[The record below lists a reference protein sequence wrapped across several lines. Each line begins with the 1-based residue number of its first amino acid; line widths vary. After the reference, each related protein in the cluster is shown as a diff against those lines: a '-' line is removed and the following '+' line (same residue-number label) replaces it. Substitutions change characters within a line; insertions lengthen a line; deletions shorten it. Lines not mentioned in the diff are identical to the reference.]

1 MSADFAQGETVL
13 TKGQHLSPGAIAL
26 VAMAGFGSVK
36 VGGRPKVAIIGTGD
50 ELLPPGVPCTSAQ
63 IPSSNN
69 VMLAAM
75 LDGLPCDVTDYGIV
89 PDSLIHL
96 QQAFADCANAD
107 IIVTT
112 GGASVGDHD
121 YVQGALIAAGTEIDF
136 WRIAMKPGK
145 PVMAG
150 KLGKSIVLGLPGNPS
165 SAFVTAFLL
174 LLPLVRHL
182 AGCWSP
188 YPLEEHGVLSGNI
201 GPTQNRAEYL
211 RGHIVAGILNVFH
224 GQDSGL
230 VKTLAQADAL
240 IIRPASAPAMKAG
253 DTVSFHRL

>member
-1 MSADFAQGETVL
+1 MGADFADGEILL

-26 VAMAGFGSVK
+26 AAMAGFGSVR
-36 VGGRPKVAIIGTGD
+36 VGGRPKVVIIGTGD
-50 ELLPPGVPCTSAQ
+50 ELLPPGTPCTTAQ

-89 PDSLIHL
+89 PDSLNRL
-96 QQAFADCANAD
+96 SQAFVDCAEAD

-121 YVQGALIAAGTEIDF
+121 YVQSALIAAGAEIDF
-136 WRIAMKPGK
+136 WRIAIKPGK

-150 KLGKSIVLGLPGNPS
+150 KLGTAIVLGLPGNPS

-182 AGCWSP
+182 AGSAMP
-188 YPLEEHGVLSGNI
+188 YPLEEWGVLSADI
-201 GPTQNRAEYL
+201 PVTQNRAEYP
-211 RGHIVAGILNVFH
+211 RGHIAAGILSVFQ

-230 VKTLAQADAL
+230 VKTLSRANAL
-240 IIRPASAPAMKAG
+240 VIRPPSAPAMAAG